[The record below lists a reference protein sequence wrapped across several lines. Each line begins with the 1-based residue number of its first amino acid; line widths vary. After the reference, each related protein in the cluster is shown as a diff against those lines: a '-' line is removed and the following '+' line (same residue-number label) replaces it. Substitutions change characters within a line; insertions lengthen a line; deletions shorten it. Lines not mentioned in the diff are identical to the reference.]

1 MKTDKT
7 KNWTD
12 SWKEQLDEYSVTPPP
27 EVWEELSKEL
37 APRRIPFRK
46 RTIWWAAACITLLLC
61 TFIGLQFLRP
71 TTDLN
76 NLPLQ
81 TKISGSEQ
89 MEVSRMQ
96 NTVPSI
102 KQEPLDII
110 AQSYKPIRA
119 PQTPDYTD
127 VENHT
132 PSQINE
138 SRHIEQPESS
148 EPEKST
154 PGKKRNNAQTSLF
167 PSRNENTS
175 TTTIHTHTQ
184 PKTKPKSTWSLGVSL
199 GNNLI
204 ASADNRNGFSNLAPY
219 ASAEMASLPSEKNF
233 SNSEG
238 PVTTPYQHIMLQN
251 INSQPKTDIKHHF
264 PISVGITVQKELNN
278 RLALETGLV
287 YTYLSSDLTAG
298 GTAYYTQNQQLHYL
312 GIPLKLNWNFLKK
325 RYFNLYLSGGGM
337 LEKCVHGELSA
348 QYEMNNRPPFSN
360 DETLHINQLQWSVSA
375 SAGISFKLASHIS
388 LYAEPGIV
396 YYFDDGSDISTIR
409 KEKPFNINLQA
420 GLRFNF

>member
-89 MEVSRMQ
+89 MEVPRMQ

-102 KQEPLDII
+102 KREPLDII

-119 PQTPDYTD
+119 PQTPDHTD

-219 ASAEMASLPSEKNF
+219 ASAEMASLPSEKNL

-264 PISVGITVQKELNN
+264 PVSVGITVQKELNN

-298 GTAYYTQNQQLHYL
+298 GTAY
-312 GIPLKLNWNFLKK
+312 
-325 RYFNLYLSGGGM
+325 LS
-337 LEKCVHGELSA
+337 LI
-348 QYEMNNRPPFSN
+348 
-360 DETLHINQLQWSVSA
+360 HI
-375 SAGISFKLASHIS
+375 
-388 LYAEPGIV
+388 
-396 YYFDDGSDISTIR
+396 
-409 KEKPFNINLQA
+409 
-420 GLRFNF
+420 

>member
-37 APRRIPFRK
+37 APRRIPLRK

-102 KQEPLDII
+102 KQKPLDII

-119 PQTPDYTD
+119 PQTPDRTD

-138 SRHIEQPESS
+138 SRHIEQRESS

-154 PGKKRNNAQTSLF
+154 PEKKRDNAQTGLF
-167 PSRNENTS
+167 SSRNENTS
-175 TTTIHTHTQ
+175 MTTIHTHTQ

-219 ASAEMASLPSEKNF
+219 ASAEMASLPSEKNL

-251 INSQPKTDIKHHF
+251 INSQ
-264 PISVGITVQKELNN
+264 N
-278 RLALETGLV
+278 R
-287 YTYLSSDLTAG
+287 
-298 GTAYYTQNQQLHYL
+298 H
-312 GIPLKLNWNFLKK
+312 
-325 RYFNLYLSGGGM
+325 
-337 LEKCVHGELSA
+337 
-348 QYEMNNRPPFSN
+348 
-360 DETLHINQLQWSVSA
+360 
-375 SAGISFKLASHIS
+375 
-388 LYAEPGIV
+388 
-396 YYFDDGSDISTIR
+396 
-409 KEKPFNINLQA
+409 
-420 GLRFNF
+420 

>member
-37 APRRIPFRK
+37 APRRIPLRK

-102 KQEPLDII
+102 KQKPLDII

-119 PQTPDYTD
+119 PQTPDRTD

-138 SRHIEQPESS
+138 SRHIEQRESS

-154 PGKKRNNAQTSLF
+154 P
-167 PSRNENTS
+167 
-175 TTTIHTHTQ
+175 
-184 PKTKPKSTWSLGVSL
+184 
-199 GNNLI
+199 
-204 ASADNRNGFSNLAPY
+204 
-219 ASAEMASLPSEKNF
+219 EKN
-233 SNSEG
+233 E
-238 PVTTPYQHIMLQN
+238 TTH
-251 INSQPKTDIKHHF
+251 
-264 PISVGITVQKELNN
+264 
-278 RLALETGLV
+278 RLAYFHREMR
-287 YTYLSSDLTAG
+287 
-298 GTAYYTQNQQLHYL
+298 
-312 GIPLKLNWNFLKK
+312 IP
-325 RYFNLYLSGGGM
+325 
-337 LEKCVHGELSA
+337 A
-348 QYEMNNRPPFSN
+348 
-360 DETLHINQLQWSVSA
+360 
-375 SAGISFKLASHIS
+375 
-388 LYAEPGIV
+388 
-396 YYFDDGSDISTIR
+396 
-409 KEKPFNINLQA
+409 
-420 GLRFNF
+420 

>member
-37 APRRIPFRK
+37 APRRIPLRK

-119 PQTPDYTD
+119 PQTPDRTD

-138 SRHIEQPESS
+138 SRHIEQ
-148 EPEKST
+148 
-154 PGKKRNNAQTSLF
+154 TSLF
-167 PSRNENTS
+167 PSRNENTN

-184 PKTKPKSTWSLGVSL
+184 TKPKSTWSLGVSL

-219 ASAEMASLPSEKNF
+219 ASAEMASLPSEKNL

-264 PISVGITVQKELNN
+264 PVSVGITVQKELNN

-287 YTYLSSDLTAG
+287 YTYLSSNLTAG
-298 GTAYYTQNQQLHYL
+298 GAAYYTQNQQLHYL